1 MALKT
6 QTSSTGQ
13 KHAKGGGG
21 GGGEA
26 YMAKG
31 HKRIDWTQTEGS
43 PLHHSKN
50 AEESSLSL

>member
-21 GGGEA
+21 GGGGGRA

-31 HKRIDWTQTEGS
+31 HKEDWLDPNRRLTTT
-43 PLHHSKN
+43 
-50 AEESSLSL
+50 SL

>member
-13 KHAKGGGG
+13 KHASGGGG
-21 GGGEA
+21 GGREA

-31 HKRIDWTQTEGS
+31 HNEDWLDRNWRLTTT
-43 PLHHSKN
+43 
-50 AEESSLSL
+50 SL

>member
-21 GGGEA
+21 GGGGG

-31 HKRIDWTQTEGS
+31 HNEDWLDPNRRLTTT
-43 PLHHSKN
+43 
-50 AEESSLSL
+50 SL

>member
-13 KHAKGGGG
+13 KHASGGGG
-21 GGGEA
+21 GGGGREA

-31 HKRIDWTQTEGS
+31 PNEDWLDPNWRLTTT
-43 PLHHSKN
+43 
-50 AEESSLSL
+50 SL